1 MWRYPRDNISEGY
14 STPVALPEGWGLTSN
29 GSHLIAGDGSATL
42 YFIDPDTLDIVQTV
56 QVGCVWPPAWLV
68 SSI

>member
-1 MWRYPRDNISEGY
+1 M
-14 STPVALPEGWGLTSN
+14 ALPEGWGLTSN

-56 QVGCVWPPAWLV
+56 QVGCVWPPAWLD
-68 SSI
+68 SSFGACQQSRCSKLNP